1 MVGGFRTLTAREETG
16 VLREPLY
23 SKRIRRRTVVR
34 VPHPSDARCIGLP
47 IMRVRTQPLARGPSQ
62 LEKGSLCQES
72 PLRAARLGL
81 QRWLRFIGSRLL
93 SAVHSVGGS
102 TKCRHIL

>member
-1 MVGGFRTLTAREETG
+1 MVATCEHRISNRNGVHGWSGDSGPSEAREEIG

-34 VPHPSDARCIGLP
+34 VPRPSDARCIGLP
-47 IMRVRTQPLARGPSQ
+47 IMRVRTQPLARGTSQ

-81 QRWLRFIGSRLL
+81 QR
-93 SAVHSVGGS
+93 
-102 TKCRHIL
+102 